1 MIKAEKQSSR
11 ETFFEKVRATK
22 EKKLYPENDFKKI
35 MYENE
40 QFAEE
45 QGTQEKQR
53 QRAQTGILMAGAGE
67 RMLRGAME

>member
-1 MIKAEKQSSR
+1 
-11 ETFFEKVRATK
+11 
-22 EKKLYPENDFKKI
+22 

-67 RMLRGAME
+67 RTLRRAME